1 MKLRLKLFD
10 IVITPSIL
18 FGLST
23 LPVHQVSLDKIDGTQ
38 RKMLRKIAGW
48 VRYPTETWE
57 TTMRRMKYRVTRAL
71 IQYPITDWSKRIH
84 GMKAKMV
91 RRIENLPL
99 DRWEVKSSKWLPA
112 NVHDDSQEFYAFRD
126 RGRPPLRWN
135 DNIRESI

>member
-1 MKLRLKLFD
+1 M
-10 IVITPSIL
+10 IPPSIL

-57 TTMRRMKYRVTRAL
+57 TTMRRMKHRATRAL

-84 GMKAKMV
+84 GMKVKMV

-99 DRWEVKSSKWLPA
+99 DRWEVQSSKWLPA

-135 DNIRESI
+135 DKIRESI